1 MERIKYYSINDIT
14 CSEHLKNLEKVL
26 REYGEGREVQSIND
40 AIELFNINKFIENKI
55 YLKVWKEEDILYF
68 ERICKQCFG
77 MVAKFFNT
85 QISNESIKEL
95 FQETE
100 RCYKSDFWE
109 MIEKFKVY
117 EKISPEKF
125 QDLIGTTEIDLYD
138 LLRQKKI
145 IEHFGEIIREY
156 MLKHSFMAEIIL
168 NKYEMKHNRGMKPIY
183 LPKELTNKDKE
194 AIILRYIDSAEAN
207 LNYLRLIANI
217 QSCKDKIDIS
227 ARTILKSKKKV
238 EEEEKRFFEENSG
251 IRFETVVAFS
261 KQQEETVI
269 SNLEGQNLSLSYS
282 QKWIEEND
290 DYATLLNNFIY
301 LFEFVDLQMRF
312 NMVNKVNN
320 MGAIE
325 RHLTTR
331 SKNAYITGIIFERL
345 NQLTFLQITGY
356 YRQLFSMGIRLEE
369 VIEWFFNDYLPDSF
383 MVYGFRI
390 AMPSVNSTMLEKC
403 TNVMPAL
410 ESILKQFSLYVQE
423 GQIDFELL
431 EIRSEHLLYENIPS
445 LNEKKYVYGFGDEF
459 KKSTFLLFSD
469 QSGLGYYEG
478 KNISYSNFFELLC
491 NEKIKEID
499 YPGYHI
505 SEIKWLVEQEY
516 LAIDDD
522 EYVVFNDDYNQ
533 ILILKDLFY
542 NEVISYWNYH
552 ENIRV
557 IIDKLEKKKLIEFES
572 SLFSKPE
579 QDYINYFLNKSK
591 FNNGLDLRN
600 KYAHTQPKCD
610 ESEKIHTQSYMMFL
624 RIFILSIIKI
634 NDDFVIAKEI
644 RCNLNDINP

>member
-14 CSEHLKNLEKVL
+14 CSDHLKNLEKVL

-40 AIELFNINKFIENKI
+40 AIELLNINKFIESKI
-55 YLKVWKEEDILYF
+55 YLKVWKDEDILYF

-85 QISNESIKEL
+85 QITNESIIEL

-109 MIEKFKVY
+109 MIERFKIY
-117 EKISPEKF
+117 EKISSEKF
-125 QDLIGTTEIDLYD
+125 QDFIGTTEIDLYN

-145 IEHFGEIIREY
+145 IEHFGEIIRDY
-156 MLKHSFMAEIIL
+156 MLKHSFTAEIL
-168 NKYEMKHNRGMKPIY
+168 LYKYEMKHNREMKPIY
-183 LPKELTNKDKE
+183 FPKELTNKDKE
-194 AIILRYIDSAEAN
+194 VIILRYIDSEEAN

-217 QSCKDKIDIS
+217 KSCKDKIDIS
-227 ARTILKSKKKV
+227 AKTILKSKKKV
-238 EEEEKRFFEENSG
+238 EEEEKRFFEDNSG

-261 KQQEETVI
+261 KQQAETVM
-269 SNLEGQNLSLSYS
+269 SNLEGQNLALSYS

-301 LFEFVDLQMRF
+301 LFEFVDFQMRF

-325 RHLTTR
+325 RYLATR
-331 SKNAYITGIIFERL
+331 SKNAYTTGIVFERL

-356 YRQLFSMGIRLEE
+356 YRQLFSIGIRLEE
-369 VIEWFFNDYLPDSF
+369 VIEWFFSDYLPDSF
-383 MVYGFRI
+383 KVYGFRI
-390 AMPSVNSTMLEKC
+390 VMPSVNSTMLEKS
-403 TNVMPAL
+403 TNVMPAM
-410 ESILKQFSLYVQE
+410 ESILKQFSLFVQE

-431 EIRSEHLLYENIPS
+431 EIRSEHLIYENIPS
-445 LNEKKYVYGFGDEF
+445 LNDKKYLYGFGDEF
-459 KKSTFLLFSD
+459 KKLTYLLFSD

-478 KNISYSNFFELLC
+478 KDISYSNFFELLC
-491 NEKIKEID
+491 NEKIKESD
-499 YPGYHI
+499 YLAYHI

-516 LAIDDD
+516 LVKDDD
-522 EYVVFNDDYNQ
+522 EYVVFNDKNQ

-542 NEVISYWNYH
+542 NEVISYWNCS
-552 ENIRV
+552 ENIRA

-610 ESEKIHTQSYMMFL
+610 DSEKIHNQSYMMFL

-644 RCNLNDINP
+644 ICNLKDINP